1 MMKHLLTL
9 FLAVC
14 CLTAYG
20 QSLSFDGN
28 DDQVTLNQLV
38 LGETFSFEMWV
49 LFDGEEA
56 IDSDA
61 GKHIVSVGAS
71 NTEWAS
77 FAVGVA
83 QCAQC
88 AEAFITC
95 EFDVDQQFT
104 AGTSFPFGEW
114 VHISVTFDSGLL
126 KVYQQGELVLQED
139 LEFTEPRNDWGNAYF
154 GARGNFWQPGDYAWN
169 GKIARISQWTTALDQ
184 FEILHLI
191 GQSPDVSTPGI
202 EGLWLFDQ
210 GGGELVVDLVGDN
223 DGSIQGATWSAQDN
237 DAFPL
242 HGLPDYVPTDGLV
255 GWWPLDGN
263 AVDVGPNQLDGQLV
277 GSTSYEG
284 HLGEEGGSLWFQEG
298 AFVRASFPDLTA
310 EQGVTYTAWVQRA
323 DSPGIGYIVGYGN
336 STQLGQSFCLAEGD
350 SYGLFATAIGSS
362 YDALSNQP
370 LTSNE
375 WVFVATTILNDEV
388 VIYKDGQVV
397 FDGTIEQP
405 SFQSDGDMWIG
416 VSPFNQGEAEFWE
429 GAIDEVGVWN
439 AHFPQK
445 RFRACLMEYR
455 LVLAA
460 QMRVLV
466 LIPLLC

>member
-61 GKHIVSVGAS
+61 GKHIVSIGAS

-95 EFDVDQQFT
+95 EFDVNQQFA

-154 GARGNFWQPGDYAWN
+154 GSRGNFWPLGDYAWD
-169 GKIARISQWTTALDQ
+169 GRIARISQWNIALSE

-191 GQSPDVSTPGI
+191 GQSPDVSSPGI
-202 EGLWLFDQ
+202 ESLWLFDQ
-210 GGGELVVDLVGDN
+210 GGRRCGCGF
-223 DGSIQGATWSAQDN
+223 GR
-237 DAFPL
+237 
-242 HGLPDYVPTDGLV
+242 
-255 GWWPLDGN
+255 
-263 AVDVGPNQLDGQLV
+263 GQ
-277 GSTSYEG
+277 
-284 HLGEEGGSLWFQEG
+284 
-298 AFVRASFPDLTA
+298 
-310 EQGVTYTAWVQRA
+310 
-323 DSPGIGYIVGYGN
+323 
-336 STQLGQSFCLAEGD
+336 
-350 SYGLFATAIGSS
+350 
-362 YDALSNQP
+362 
-370 LTSNE
+370 
-375 WVFVATTILNDEV
+375 
-388 VIYKDGQVV
+388 
-397 FDGTIEQP
+397 
-405 SFQSDGDMWIG
+405 
-416 VSPFNQGEAEFWE
+416 
-429 GAIDEVGVWN
+429 
-439 AHFPQK
+439 
-445 RFRACLMEYR
+445 
-455 LVLAA
+455 
-460 QMRVLV
+460 
-466 LIPLLC
+466 